1 MPSDKDFEVLKW
13 LLFRLR
19 DSEEF
24 CEPYFERAKRHYKLY
39 RFGSAVEN
47 DDWPY
52 VNRVRSRDILAF
64 IEDSTA
70 ILIQTLFASM
80 PFFSI
85 IPRETRLLF
94 MNYDNIDP
102 MLIGDQLSRC
112 LDYQISHEDTEF
124 FEEMTDFIKGGAMFG
139 NSYMGVYP
147 KFTSDGTYLRPL
159 LKTTDFFD
167 VLPIT
172 GARRVTK
179 ARGVFVREFVSL
191 EELQKLQKQ
200 GIYRNVDE
208 LKGAGYSGADPNV
221 KWHDALLQE
230 VGMSNYQVS
239 DTDIEVIHY
248 FSGGHIITF
257 ANRKT
262 ILRNSNDPKNKTP
275 QTLVEQDLGNPA
287 DRVVQPFPY
296 SMPIVQYKYM
306 PVPLEFFAM
315 GIPEVLEVLQ
325 EDKNLIRSARRDNI
339 DLVINKILKARSGAD
354 INFDLIKYYAGAIWP
369 LENLNDIEEMQ
380 MQDVTQSSY
389 QEEAMREH
397 DMENA
402 LSLFGYARGMTP
414 AHSEQPTTVMK
425 LQQASLNRLDL
436 AVKLAEFT
444 TLQNIAARIVLLTR
458 RFMDQ
463 ATYEAIIG
471 DEDAGFY
478 RLTEEDIRRFYHF
491 KPVGSSITNIK
502 EVRQQQIQSAM
513 DLLAKLPP
521 QMMQTNNPPFTVNW
535 YEAYKTAFDA
545 IDIKNADRILIKT
558 PMQQPQFPGMG
569 MIGIP
574 GQQQP
579 PGQLPMPGEMQQLQ
593 GVPYGGK

>member
-1 MPSDKDFEVLKW
+1 MPSAKDMEVLKW
-13 LLFRLR
+13 LLIRLR

-39 RFGSAVEN
+39 RFGSAVN
-47 DDWPY
+47 DEEWPY

-102 MLIGDQLSRC
+102 MLIGDQISRC

-124 FEEMTDFIKGGAMFG
+124 FEEIVDFFKGGAMLG

-159 LKTTDFFD
+159 LKSTDFFD

-179 ARGVFVREFVSL
+179 ARGVFVREFATF
-191 EELQKLQKQ
+191 EELKKLQKQ

-208 LKGAGYSGADPNV
+208 LSNIGYSGADPQV
-221 KWHDALLQE
+221 QWHKVLLQE
-230 VGMSNYQVS
+230 VGMTSYQVS
-239 DTDIEVIHY
+239 ETDIEVIHY
-248 FSGGHIITF
+248 FSGGHVITI
-257 ANRKT
+257 ANRKAV
-262 ILRNSNDPKNKTP
+262 LRNSNYPKNKEP
-275 QTLVEQDLGNPA
+275 QSLVESDLGNPEEKL
-287 DRVVQPFPY
+287 VQPFPY

-339 DLVINKILKARSGAD
+339 DLVIQKVLKARSGAD

-369 LENLNDIEEMQ
+369 LENLNDIEPME

-389 QEEAMREH
+389 QEESMREH

-414 AHSEQPTTVMK
+414 AHSEQPTTIMK

-444 TLQNIAARIVLLTR
+444 TLQNIASRIIMLTR

-463 ATYEAIIG
+463 GTYEAIIG
-471 DEDAGFY
+471 DTDAGFY
-478 RLTEEDIRRFYHF
+478 RLTEEDIRRFYYF
-491 KPVGSSITNIK
+491 KPVGSSVTNIK

-513 DLLAKLPP
+513 DLLGRMPP
-521 QMMQTNNPPFTVNW
+521 ELMQMNVQPFTVDW

-545 IDIKNADRILIKT
+545 VDIKNVDRILIKLPPQGPQM
-558 PMQQPQFPGMG
+558 PMQAMAQQQVMQQQMPQPQ
-569 MIGIP
+569 
-574 GQQQP
+574 
-579 PGQLPMPGEMQQLQ
+579 EMQQLQ
-593 GVPYGGK
+593 GVPYGGQQ

>member
-1 MPSDKDFEVLKW
+1 MPSEKDKETLKW
-13 LLFRLR
+13 LLVHLR

-24 CEPYFERAKRHYKLY
+24 CEPYFNRAKRHYKLY
-39 RFGSAVEN
+39 RFGSAVSDEE
-47 DDWPY
+47 WPY

-70 ILIQTLFASM
+70 IMIQTLFASM

-85 IPRETRLLF
+85 IPRETRLLY
-94 MNYDNIDP
+94 MNYNNIDP
-102 MLIGDQLSRC
+102 MLIADQVGRC
-112 LDYQISHEDTEF
+112 LDYQVSHEDTEF
-124 FEEMTDFIKGGAMFG
+124 FEEIVDFFKGGSMLG
-139 NSYMGVYP
+139 NSYIGVYP
-147 KFTSDGTYLRPL
+147 KFTTDGTYLRPL

-179 ARGVFVREFVSL
+179 ARGVFVREFATFDELKKL
-191 EELQKLQKQ
+191 ERQ
-200 GIYRNVDE
+200 GIYKNVDDVGKRSVSE
-208 LKGAGYSGADPNV
+208 ADPQV
-221 KWHDALLQE
+221 QWHKQLLQE
-230 VGMSNYQVS
+230 VGMTTYLSS

-248 FSGGHIITF
+248 FSGGHVITF
-257 ANRKT
+257 ANRKA
-262 ILRNSNDPKNKTP
+262 ILRNSNDPKNKEP
-275 QTLVEQDLGNPA
+275 QSLVEADLGSPEEKL
-287 DRVVQPFPY
+287 VQPFPY

-339 DLVINKILKARSGAD
+339 DLVIQKVIKARSGAD

-369 LENLNDIEEMQ
+369 LENLNDIEPMD

-414 AHSEQPTTVMK
+414 QHSEQPTTVMK

-444 TLQNIAARIVLLTR
+444 TLQNIASRIIMLTR

-463 ATYEAIIG
+463 GTYEAIIG
-471 DEDAGFY
+471 DQDAGFY
-478 RLTEEDIRRFYHF
+478 RLTEEDIRRFFYF
-491 KPVGSSITNIK
+491 KPIGSSVSNIK
-502 EVRQQQIQSAM
+502 EVRQAQIQSAL
-513 DLLAKLPP
+513 DLLGRMPP
-521 QMMQTNNPPFTVNW
+521 ELAMNNVQPFTIDW

-545 IDIKNADRILIKT
+545 IDIQNVDRILLKQAIPPQN
-558 PMQQPQFPGMG
+558 PMGMG
-569 MIGIP
+569 GMGGGMP
-574 GQQQP
+574 QQ
-579 PGQLPMPGEMQQLQ
+579 GAPMPDELQALQ
-593 GVPYGGK
+593 GVQYGGQ